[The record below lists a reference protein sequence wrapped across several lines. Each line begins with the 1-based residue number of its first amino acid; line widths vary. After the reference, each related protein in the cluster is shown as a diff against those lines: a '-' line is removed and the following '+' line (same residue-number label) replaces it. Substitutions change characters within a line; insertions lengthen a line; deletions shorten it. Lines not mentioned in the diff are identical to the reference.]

1 MSGKTPGRLVYSTDK
16 GRTCPGCLRPVAE
29 CACKDRS
36 RPRAGGDG
44 IVRLR
49 RETKGRKGA
58 GVTLVDG
65 LPLSDADLA
74 KLAKRLKSACGVGG
88 TVSNG
93 VIELQGDQRQK
104 VQPLLE
110 ADGYTVK
117 SAGGQ
122 KNSGG

>member
-1 MSGKTPGRLVYSTDK
+1 M
-16 GRTCPGCLRPVAE
+16 
-29 CACKDRS
+29 
-36 RPRAGGDG
+36 
-44 IVRLR
+44 
-49 RETKGRKGA
+49 
-58 GVTLVDG
+58 TLVDG

-93 VIELQGDQRQK
+93 MIELQGDQRQK

-117 SAGGQ
+117 SAGG
-122 KNSGG
+122 

>member
-1 MSGKTPGRLVYSTDK
+1 MSRKTKSRRLVYSTDA
-16 GRTCPGCLRPVAE
+16 GRICPGCLRPASE
-29 CACKDRS
+29 CACNDRS
-36 RPRAGGDG
+36 RPRGAASDG
-44 IVRLR
+44 FVRLR

-93 VIELQGDQRQK
+93 MIELQGDQRQK

-117 SAGGQ
+117 SAGG
-122 KNSGG
+122 

>member
-1 MSGKTPGRLVYSTDK
+1 MSRKTKSRLVYSTDG
-16 GRTCPGCLRPVAE
+16 GRICPGCLRPVSE
-29 CACKDRS
+29 CACNDRS
-36 RPRAGGDG
+36 RSRGGDG

-58 GVTLVDG
+58 GVTLIDG

-93 VIELQGDQRQK
+93 IIELQGDQRQK

-117 SAGGQ
+117 SARG
-122 KNSGG
+122 